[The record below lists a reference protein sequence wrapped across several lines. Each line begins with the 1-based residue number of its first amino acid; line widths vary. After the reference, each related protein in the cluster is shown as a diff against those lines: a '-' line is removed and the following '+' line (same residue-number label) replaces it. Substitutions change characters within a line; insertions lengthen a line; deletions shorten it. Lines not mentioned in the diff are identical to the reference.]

1 MKNKLIAVDDDPNML
16 ELIRVALEKVNFE
29 VMCATNGKE
38 ALDLFLENPTL
49 VVISDLDMPEMNG
62 MEFLMNVFESGYHP
76 VFIMLT
82 SETDVKKVVELFK
95 KGIHDYIVKPFNS
108 AEFINRVSKAFE
120 FAELKII
127 NQNMQKE
134 REIRIQYQLNWNLY
148 KESLIK
154 RDSSKIDSSL
164 LTNINTSLNQG
175 AGLGTLNPIVELIRT
190 SSRFE
195 NNEYITEKDIMEM
208 LFENV
213 KYSNNLI
220 QIIGDIDHVIKD
232 DLPKSIISI
241 NELHKIIE
249 DAVNEVSKYQ
259 TVRGNSVIVAD
270 NIHTSNTKNL
280 QINTE
285 YFKKAVKE
293 LLYNAFKFSDEGSK
307 IYILFEILL
316 DSFQISLLNSP
327 DSKSKEY
334 NGIGKGYEII
344 IFEPFFRISRYVFE
358 SYPTLDFGLG
368 LCYVEKII
376 QNHKGKI
383 RVSNLKNYIEK
394 NNQILIDFCI
404 ELPFSM

>member
-249 DAVNEVSKYQ
+249 DAVNEVSQYK
-259 TVRGNSVIVAD
+259 TVRGNSVLVAD